1 MGAPV
6 FFDPSGKRR
15 RVVNRSTTVV
25 GLALA
30 VVTTVFIV
38 SLLAVPFF
46 PRLPGMSN
54 PAQRLRRAGQTLLP
68 PRQQRLSRQ
77 LLRRS
82 RVALLRMAAADSAQ
96 AAAAAQAARAASPQ
110 VADTIVGAFYVVWQR
125 GGFQTLDLNAS
136 HLTDLFPEWLH
147 LSRTGGALDFK
158 DWDPKINLMNTH
170 VIATA
175 RVHNIDIQP
184 VFNNAE
190 YGQFDSVRAHL
201 LLTSPANQEAVARD
215 VVAWLQQ
222 EKFQGLNLDFENLK
236 DADYARL
243 PDFVARLRD
252 ALHAA
257 GLQLSVDIEVGQPA
271 VPLERLAELADFVV
285 LMTYNQHGQSG
296 PPGPISSVGW
306 YDSVLAQALTKV
318 PASKVVAGI
327 GNYGLDWRRDGT
339 QARRLGFEDAMFTAK
354 DNRPDEPPQQVL
366 DFDPAAMN
374 PTFTYQDDSAR
385 SHEVWL
391 LDAVTA
397 YNDLLLARRAGVKG
411 TVLWVL
417 GAEDPAVWS
426 IYDRRRRGP
435 LSGPAALD
443 TVPIS
448 GAPVYTGD
456 GDVLEV
462 TSIPS
467 GGLRSTDQDST
478 TGLLTDEQF
487 TTFPTPYVIKRTGYK
502 PKKLV
507 LTFDDGPDPVWTPE
521 ILDELDSLHVPA
533 TFFLVGQMVEKYPEV
548 ARRIVREGYE
558 IGNHTFTHPDMSL
571 VSRRR
576 AILEFNATQ
585 RALQAVVG
593 RSTILFRFPYDA
605 DAEAQ
610 TNAQTAP
617 LLIGAELGYIT
628 VGMLIDPQDWNLV
641 KIDSTGQQIPRT
653 ADDIVNDVVQQA
665 DTTKGNVI
673 LLHSAGGV
681 TRAPTVYALPTLVQ
695 RLERQGFQFVS
706 LAQLIGTT
714 RDVVMPPVGRQDQLL
729 VGLDRFS
736 FNTLY
741 AFETALSVTFLA
753 ALGLAVLRVGFVV
766 SVALLARRKARHSAR
781 DPAYHPSVS
790 VLIAAYN
797 ERPVIEQTVRAAL
810 ANDYAGLEV
819 IVIDDGS
826 VDGTGAE
833 VTARFADDPR
843 VRLLRQANAGKAAA
857 LNRGLDAAAGE
868 IVVCFDADTQIAPRG
883 VHLIV
888 RHFADPT
895 VAAVAG
901 NVKVGNRINVLTR
914 WQSIEYI
921 TSQNLDRRAYAHLNA
936 MTVVPGAVGAWRKS
950 AVLAAGGYLRDTMAE
965 DMELTYRL
973 RRAGW
978 RIVADPETVG
988 WTEAPATFR
997 MFFRQRFRWAYG
1009 TLQVLWKHRGVL
1021 LRYGWFGWV
1030 AVPAVWVFQVL
1041 FQALGPLVDLKLL
1054 WTGADFLYSWGT
1066 LGTLGGDWDPLPGIL
1081 RLLLVV
1087 GFLYGIFFVVDL
1099 IGALVAYWLDRENP
1113 RDLWWLFW
1121 QRFVYRQLMYA
1132 VLWKSVVTALKGK
1145 RHGWGKV
1152 ERKGTVQPTAPAPA
1166 GALAAG
1172 SGTR

>member
-1 MGAPV
+1 MSTPV
-6 FFDPSGKRR
+6 FFDPTGKRR
-15 RVVNRSTTVV
+15 RVVNRSTTVFGV
-25 GLALA
+25 ALA
-30 VVTTVFIV
+30 VVTTIFIV

-46 PRLPGMSN
+46 PRLPGMAN
-54 PAQRLRRAGQTLLP
+54 PAQRLKRAGQSLLP

-82 RVALLRMAAADSAQ
+82 RLELLRIAAADSAT
-96 AAAAAQAARAASPQ
+96 ASAAARAARATVPQ
-110 VADTIVGAFYVVWQR
+110 IPDTIVGAFYVVWQR
-125 GGFQTLDLNAS
+125 GGYQTLDVNAS

-147 LSRTGGALDFK
+147 LSRTGGALDFR
-158 DWDPKINLMNTH
+158 DWDPKINLMNPH
-170 VIATA
+170 VVTVA
-175 RVHNIDIQP
+175 RIHGIDIQP
-184 VFNNAE
+184 ILNNAE
-190 YGQFDSVRAHL
+190 YGVFDPRRAHQ
-201 LLTSPANQEAVARD
+201 LLTSPANQDAVVRS
-215 VVAWLQQ
+215 VTAWLQQ
-222 EKFQGLNLDFENLK
+222 QKFQGLNLDFENLE
-236 DADYARL
+236 DRDYARL

-252 ALHAA
+252 ALHPA

-271 VPLERLAELADFVV
+271 VPLVRLADLADFVI
-285 LMTYNQHGQSG
+285 LMAYNQHGQTSR
-296 PPGPISSVGW
+296 PGPIATVGW
-306 YDSVLAQALTKV
+306 YDSVLTRVLAKV

-327 GNYGLDWRRDGT
+327 GNYGLDWRGDGSE
-339 QARRLGFEDAMFTAK
+339 ARRLGFEDAMFTAK

-366 DFDPAAMN
+366 DFDPAALN

-391 LDAVTA
+391 LDGVTA
-397 YNDLLLARRAGVKG
+397 YNDLLLAHRAGLKG
-411 TVLWVL
+411 TALWVL

-426 IYDRRRRGP
+426 VYDRRRPGALPR
-435 LSGPAALD
+435 AAVLD
-443 TVPIS
+443 SVPIS

-467 GGLRSTDQDST
+467 GGQRTTDVDST
-478 TGLLTDEQF
+478 TGLVTDEQF
-487 TTFPTPYVIKRTGYK
+487 VTFPTPYVIKRTAYK

-507 LTFDDGPDPVWTPE
+507 LTFDDGPDGLYTPE

-548 ARRIVREGYE
+548 ARRIARDGYE
-558 IGNHTFTHPDMSL
+558 IGNHTFTHPDMSA

-576 AILEFNATQ
+576 ELLEFNATQ
-585 RALQAVVG
+585 RALQSVVG

-617 LLIGAELGYIT
+617 LLVAAELGYVT
-628 VGMLIDPQDWNLV
+628 VGMMIDPQDWNLE
-641 KIDSTGQQIPRT
+641 KIDSTGQTVPRT
-653 ADDIVNDVVQQA
+653 ADDIVNDVIQQA

-673 LLHSAGGV
+673 LLHSAGGN
-681 TRAPTVYALPTLVQ
+681 RSQTVYALPTIVE
-695 RLERQGFQFVS
+695 RLERQGFQFVT

-714 RDVVMPPVGRQDQLL
+714 RDVVMPPVGRQDQFL

-753 ALGLAVLRVGFVV
+753 ALALAVLRVGFVV
-766 SVALLARRKARHSAR
+766 VVALVARRKAEHT
-781 DPAYHPSVS
+781 AYDAAYLPSVT
-790 VLIAAYN
+790 VVIAAYN
-797 ERPVIEQTVRAAL
+797 ERPVIAQTVRAVL
-810 ANDYAGLEV
+810 ANDYPGLEV

-826 VDGTGAE
+826 VDGTGDE
-833 VTARFADDPR
+833 VAASFAGDPR
-843 VRLLRQANAGKAAA
+843 VQLLRQANAGKAAA
-857 LNRGLDAAAGE
+857 LNRGFQAARGE
-868 IVVCFDADTQIAPRG
+868 IVVCFDADTQIAPQGIR
-883 VHLIV
+883 LIA
-888 RHFADPT
+888 RHFADPAI
-895 VAAVAG
+895 AAAAG

-921 TSQNLDRRAYAHLNA
+921 TSQNLDRRAYAYLNA
-936 MTVVPGAVGAWRKS
+936 MTVVPGAVGAWRRS
-950 AVLAAGGYLRDTMAE
+950 AVLAVGGYLRDTMAE

-988 WTEAPATFR
+988 WTEAPATFK

-1021 LRYGWFGWV
+1021 FHYGWFGWL
-1030 AVPAVWVFQVL
+1030 AVPAVWVFQVF
-1041 FQALGPLVDLKLL
+1041 FQAIGPLVDLKLL
-1054 WTGADFLYSWGT
+1054 LTGADFLYSWGT
-1066 LGTLGGDWDPLPGIL
+1066 LGSLGGDWDPLPGML

-1087 GFLYGIFFVVDL
+1087 GFLYGIFFAVDL
-1099 IGALVAYWLDRENP
+1099 VGALVAYRLDREKY

-1132 VLWKSVVTALKGK
+1132 VLWKSVVTAIKGK
-1145 RHGWGKV
+1145 RQGWGKL
-1152 ERKGTVQPTAPAPA
+1152 ERKGTVTFAERTA
-1166 GALAAG
+1166 
-1172 SGTR
+1172 